1 MRFFDRKGA
10 VELSVGTIV
19 ILVIGMTML
28 VLGILL
34 VRTIFTGATSSV
46 EQIDEGVKKEIND
59 LFSESDKK
67 LVVRLP
73 NNKAEITKGE
83 DFGIAFG
90 VRNTN
95 TGGTGAAEQ
104 FSYRVEATSIP
115 STCRVNTVEAG
126 NYIIVGRTGTLT
138 IAPGSEPEADIIR
151 FNIPDSAPLCIIRY
165 TVTVNKGGQGGT
177 FYDSE
182 RFDIEVVGN

>member
-1 MRFFDRKGA
+1 MIARKGA

-34 VRTIFTGATSSV
+34 VRTIFSGATSSV

-73 NNKAEITKGE
+73 NNKAEVRKGE
-83 DFGIAFG
+83 DYGIAFG
-90 VRNTN
+90 VRNTD
-95 TGGTGAAEQ
+95 TGGTGAAQQ
-104 FSYRVEATSIP
+104 FSYKVEATSIP
-115 STCRVNTVEAG
+115 STCGIRAEAAA
-126 NYIIVGRTGTLT
+126 NFIVVGRTGTLT

-151 FNIPDSAPLCIIRY
+151 FNVPDTAPLCIIRY
-165 TVTVNKGGQGGT
+165 TITVNRGGAGGA

-182 RFDIEVVGN
+182 RFDVEIIGN